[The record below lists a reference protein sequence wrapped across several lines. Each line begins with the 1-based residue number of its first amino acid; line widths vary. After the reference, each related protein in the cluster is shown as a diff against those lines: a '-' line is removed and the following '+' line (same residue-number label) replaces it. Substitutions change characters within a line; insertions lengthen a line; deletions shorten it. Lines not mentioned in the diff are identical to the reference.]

1 MAHKMNY
8 TSYTLLHKKI
18 TSNVKGYDPLEVDKV
33 LDDIINDLEFYENYV
48 LEAKD
53 YISRLE
59 TEIKKNRDEINNL
72 TTEKAIL
79 ESRLGGIDN
88 DNNVSRENIHLLQRI
103 RLLENKLYE
112 KGVDPNK
119 IK

>member
-8 TSYTLLHKKI
+8 TSYTLLHKKF

-33 LDDIINDLEFYENYV
+33 LGDIIHDLEFYENYV

-53 YISRLE
+53 SIYPLE
-59 TEIKKNRDEINNL
+59 TDSNL
-72 TTEKAIL
+72 VQEYIL
-79 ESRLGGIDN
+79 T
-88 DNNVSRENIHLLQRI
+88 NVSRENIHLLQRI

>member
-8 TSYTLLHKKI
+8 TSYTLLHKKF

-72 TTEKAIL
+72 TTEKATL

>member
-1 MAHKMNY
+1 MK
-8 TSYTLLHKKI
+8 
-18 TSNVKGYDPLEVDKV
+18 
-33 LDDIINDLEFYENYV
+33 F
-48 LEAKD
+48 
-53 YISRLE
+53 
-59 TEIKKNRDEINNL
+59 
-72 TTEKAIL
+72 